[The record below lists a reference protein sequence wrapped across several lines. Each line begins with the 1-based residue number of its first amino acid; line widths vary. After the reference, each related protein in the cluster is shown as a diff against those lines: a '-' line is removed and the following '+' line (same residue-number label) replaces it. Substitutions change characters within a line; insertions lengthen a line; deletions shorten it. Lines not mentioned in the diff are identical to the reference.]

1 MEMNDDMKTLNR
13 REAGFTLI
21 ELLIVVV
28 LLAILGA
35 LAFPQYRD
43 YVLRSN
49 RSVAKSMLLQ
59 VADRQEQFFTDRKT
73 YAADM
78 TALGYPADPF
88 VVDRAARSAAAD
100 GGGAIYQIALS
111 NATATTFTLTA
122 TPLNGQTDDDECVT
136 MTFNQAGQRG
146 STPAGGDCW

>member
-1 MEMNDDMKTLNR
+1 M
-13 REAGFTLI
+13 
-21 ELLIVVV
+21 
-28 LLAILGA
+28 
-35 LAFPQYRD
+35 
-43 YVLRSN
+43 
-49 RSVAKSMLLQ
+49 AKSLLLQ

-78 TALGYPADPF
+78 TDLGYPAAANF
-88 VVDRAARSAAAD
+88 VVDRASNMAAAD